1 MQERAPRESR
11 VVYDHQ
17 DHVAA
22 GAEPRAAAARDAVT
36 IQEDSRGRRRE
47 IADWGGDELFGG
59 RVARRRFTRTGAR
72 PEGHAAPPHASGA
85 PARHPGDLPS
95 GRFARPDERR
105 GGPEPFEA
113 GHETD
118 GEAGRLRRPA
128 PRVAGEAPTDDGE
141 AGRLHRPAPR
151 AAGETPTD
159 DVAAG
164 RFRRP
169 APLGAPESPAGPAPA
184 RRSQAGRGPTP
195 VAGRR
200 TVRIGSAPGEPDA
213 AVPAQP
219 ARRRRPPRPVHER
232 VGASPDRIA
241 AWAFALGLVLI
252 LIAIVTA
259 GGLG

>member
-1 MQERAPRESR
+1 MRI
-11 VVYDHQ
+11 VYDHQ
-17 DHVAA
+17 DHVDP
-22 GAEPRAAAARDAVT
+22 GAEPAPGDARDAVT
-36 IQEDSRGRRRE
+36 IHEDSRGRRRE

-85 PARHPGDLPS
+85 PARHPGERAS
-95 GRFARPDERR
+95 GRFSRTDDRR

-113 GHETD
+113 DLTD
-118 GEAGRLRRPA
+118 D
-128 PRVAGEAPTDDGE
+128 APTDGD
-141 AGRLHRPAPR
+141 AASGRFRRPAPR

-169 APLGAPESPAGPAPA
+169 APSAAESPADDAPGRS
-184 RRSQAGRGPTP
+184 RRPGAGRSEAGRGPTP

-200 TVRIGSAPGEPDA
+200 TVRIGSRRDA
-213 AVPAQP
+213 ADQAVSAQP
-219 ARRRRPPRPVHER
+219 TRRRRPPRPVHER

-252 LIAIVTA
+252 LIAVVTA